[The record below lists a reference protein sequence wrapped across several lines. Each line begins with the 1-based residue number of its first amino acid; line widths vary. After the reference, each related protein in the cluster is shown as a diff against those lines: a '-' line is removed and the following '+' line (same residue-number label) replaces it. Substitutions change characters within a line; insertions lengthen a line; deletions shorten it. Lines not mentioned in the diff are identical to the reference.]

1 MSAQAGRIRWRTSDA
16 RTYDTK
22 ALAETAQLA
31 IGIVDAPPMRRPDC
45 GFTLA
50 LVVLLGLTLGGV
62 GIVVWQIAIW
72 LRTGNWPM
80 VVVTDIINKPLIR
93 TGWVGVDR
101 LLTMPFDASLSVVMV
116 LAAAS
121 LVYWITRSDRRSD
134 G

>member
-1 MSAQAGRIRWRTSDA
+1 M
-16 RTYDTK
+16 
-22 ALAETAQLA
+22 
-31 IGIVDAPPMRRPDC
+31 
-45 GFTLA
+45 A

-62 GIVVWQIAIW
+62 GIVVWQIAFW

-80 VVVTDIINKPLIR
+80 VVVTDIIDKPLIR

-101 LLTMPFDASLSVVMV
+101 LLTMPFDASLSVIMV

-121 LVYWITRSDRRSD
+121 LVYWITRSDRRAD